1 MSSFGGYD
9 TEENTYPLEL
19 LNEDIDRMLNLDD
32 ELNDALNALEKDIDK
47 EKDIGCEMAS
57 TYEYDST
64 DRQYGY
70 DTEDNKY
77 PLELLNEDIDRMLN
91 SDEFINAL
99 NALKTAMEK
108 EVDN

>member
-1 MSSFGGYD
+1 MMSSFGEYD
-9 TEENTYPLEL
+9 TEENKYPLEL

-32 ELNDALNALEKDIDK
+32 ELNDALNALEGKYSENTAEIQ
-47 EKDIGCEMAS
+47 
-57 TYEYDST
+57 YDSMMSS
-64 DRQYGY
+64 YGY

>member
-1 MSSFGGYD
+1 MSSFGEYD
-9 TEENTYPLEL
+9 TEENIYPLEL

-32 ELNDALNALEKDIDK
+32 ELNDALNALEKV
-47 EKDIGCEMAS
+47 CEMVS
-57 TYEYDST
+57 TYEYDSM
-64 DRQYGY
+64 DRHYGY

-91 SDEFINAL
+91 SDEFISAL

>member
-32 ELNDALNALEKDIDK
+32 ELNDALNDAEKV
-47 EKDIGCEMAS
+47 CEMVS
-57 TYEYDST
+57 TCM
-64 DRQYGY
+64 DRHYGY

-91 SDEFINAL
+91 SDEFISAL